1 MKLSFRDLLS
11 VKFSLLNIIIILI
24 ITALII
30 AVLFIVYFPFGSLN
44 LNVQQADKYLK
55 SDQGLK
61 ILALNEY
68 KQAETDWP
76 FLKFN
81 QPLQNRIKEAEKVIE
96 DYKQNTAALTIFLKD
111 TDEARI
117 KELVNKLEETNGVR
131 EVKYTSKE
139 EALKIYRERNKD
151 NP

>member
-1 MKLSFRDLLS
+1 M
-11 VKFSLLNIIIILI
+11 
-24 ITALII
+24 
-30 AVLFIVYFPFGSLN
+30 LFIVYFPFGSLN

-117 KELVNKLEETNGVR
+117 KELVNKVEETNGVR